1 MKREPTDQSHAE
13 RMILTPSALNR
24 LAHDLLEDA
33 LPLVWIEGE
42 LSNVSRPASGH
53 LYFTLKDSSAQVRCA
68 MFKPR
73 SSWLGFKPA
82 DGHHVLARA
91 RVSLYEARGE
101 FQLIVEHLEE
111 AGEGALQR
119 EFERLKKQLAAEGL
133 FASERKRP
141 IPRLPRRIGIIT
153 SATGA
158 AIRDVLHV
166 LARRFPM
173 VEVDI
178 LPVPVQG
185 KDAPAAI
192 VAMLEAAAIA
202 GRHDVLLLTR
212 GGGSLEDL
220 WAFNDEALARAIA
233 HSPIPVVSA
242 VGHEIDFSIS
252 DFVADLRAATPS
264 AAAELLVPDA
274 IDLGRRL
281 EQHRDRLLLR
291 LRRRLEASAQRA
303 DHLLSR
309 LNLQRPTL
317 RLQRGR
323 ERLAQLYA
331 RMLRMLRHDRD
342 RRSARLAR
350 TRNSLLATHPQRRL
364 MAAREHVDALD
375 TRLRNNALHRIE
387 RQRAH
392 LTELARALH
401 AVSPLATLGRGYA
414 ILLDQH
420 SGSVI
425 RSVADVDREARLR
438 GILVDGEINLR
449 IDNND

>member
-1 MKREPTDQSHAE
+1 MKQEFTDQNHAE

-33 LPLVWIEGE
+33 LPSIWIEGE

-53 LYFTLKDSSAQVRCA
+53 LYFTLKDANAQVRCA

-73 SSWLGFKPA
+73 SSWLAFKPA
-82 DGHHVLARA
+82 DGLHVLARA

-133 FASERKRP
+133 FAAERKRAL
-141 IPRLPRRIGIIT
+141 PRLPRRIGIIT

-158 AIRDVLHV
+158 AIRDVLNV

-185 KDAPAAI
+185 KEAPAAI
-192 VAMLEAAAIA
+192 VAMLDAAARA
-202 GRHDVLLLTR
+202 ERHDVLLLTR

-233 HSPIPVVSA
+233 RNPIPIVSA
-242 VGHEIDFSIS
+242 IGHEIDFSIS

-274 IDLGRRL
+274 IELARRL
-281 EQHRDRLLLR
+281 EHYRDRLSLR
-291 LRRRLEASAQRA
+291 LRRRLEASGQRA

-309 LNLQRPTL
+309 LNQQRPTL

-323 ERLAQLYA
+323 ERLDQLHA
-331 RMLRMLRHDRD
+331 RMMRMLRHDRE
-342 RRSARLAR
+342 RRSTRL
-350 TRNSLLATHPQRRL
+350 TRAQGRLLATHPQRKL
-364 MAAREHVDALD
+364 LDAAEHVDALVV
-375 TRLRNNALHRIE
+375 RLRNNVLHRIE

-392 LTELARALH
+392 LNELARALH

-414 ILLDQH
+414 ILIDRQ

-425 RSVADVDREARLR
+425 RSVAAVDRETRLR
-438 GILVDGEINLR
+438 SVLVDGELNLR
-449 IDNND
+449 IDDGI